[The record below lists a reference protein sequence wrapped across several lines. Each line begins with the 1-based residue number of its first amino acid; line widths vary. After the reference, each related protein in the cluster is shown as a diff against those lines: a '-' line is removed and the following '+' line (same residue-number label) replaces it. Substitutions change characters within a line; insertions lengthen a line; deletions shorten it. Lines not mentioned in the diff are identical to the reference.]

1 MHALRRVAG
10 VSLALCVA
18 LFGLLA
24 VNQTPVALRFL
35 IWETPS
41 VSLFW
46 WLLLAFVF
54 GLLVGGLSAVV
65 GGVRRRARQRAREH
79 AADTARGSGMS

>member
-1 MHALRRVAG
+1 MHALRRVAS

-18 LFGLLA
+18 VFGLLA
-24 VNQTPVALRFL
+24 VNQTPVSLRFL

-46 WLLLAFVF
+46 WLLLAFVL
-54 GLLVGGLSAVV
+54 GLLLGGLSALI
-65 GGVRRRARQRAREH
+65 GGMRRRARQRAREVVPR
-79 AADTARGSGMS
+79 TSSGSGMP

>member
-10 VSLALCVA
+10 VFLALCVA
-18 LFGLLA
+18 VFGLLA
-24 VNQTPVALRFL
+24 VNQTPVSLRFL

-54 GLLVGGLSAVV
+54 GLLVGSVSAVI
-65 GGVRRRARQRAREH
+65 GGMRRRARQRAREQ
-79 AADTARGSGMS
+79 AAHTVDGSGMS

>member
-1 MHALRRVAG
+1 MQWLRRVAG
-10 VSLALCVA
+10 ISLALCVVV
-18 LFGLLA
+18 FGLLA

-54 GLLVGGLSAVV
+54 GLLVGGASAVM
-65 GGVRRRARQRAREH
+65 GGMRRRARQRALEQ
-79 AADTARGSGMS
+79 AADITSGSRMS